1 MGLLSSSR
9 HGNASTPLRRR
20 REGFAKSL
28 SWAAPRCG
36 RASLRAARLQA
47 RSGDVSPHDP
57 QALCGALKERYRALG
72 RRWDTARVGDE
83 NSALFPVQLS
93 LHWLVVPKRARGA
106 ITDIKEA
113 SRLTSGKAWL
123 GSRRSEIAAAAKH
136 SQNPLCLLQLSDRY
150 RDAPR
155 RRAYRDAP
163 HVSPWAES

>member
-1 MGLLSSSR
+1 MGFGLPAMRACLDQC
-9 HGNASTPLRRR
+9 A
-20 REGFAKSL
+20 
-28 SWAAPRCG
+28 AAP
-36 RASLRAARLQA
+36 AALQA
-47 RSGDVSPHDP
+47 LRDPHESHTLP
-57 QALCGALKERYRALG
+57 GALEERYRALG

-83 NSALFPVQLS
+83 TLHFPVQLS
-93 LHWLVVPKRARGA
+93 VLCLSCPSARGA

-113 SRLTSGKAWL
+113 SRLISGKAWL

-163 HVSPWAES
+163 HASPWAES